1 LTILEE
7 RPMELRHLRYFVAV
21 AEELHFRRA
30 AERLH
35 VAQPAISEQIR
46 KLEQELGVRL
56 FDRDQ
61 RHVELTDGGRALLQE
76 ARHVLR
82 QAEHAR
88 NAARNACAAATAR
101 LHVGYVA
108 DALPAVV
115 PRALRSLASSTPAL
129 QTVLETG
136 PAIGLL
142 EAVRAGRLDAAV
154 VCLPAPLSGLRAQR
168 LGVERAVAVLP
179 AGDAR
184 ATGPHIDLRLVAPER
199 LVVLPRPANPAFYD
213 AVVSACRNA
222 GLSPTLAELGESQVE
237 HALLAVS
244 SGAGM
249 AILPASVADR
259 YTAPGIRFLPVVGAE
274 PACATAVVTRA
285 GASDHAPTAAFLRA
299 LERAGRLSVARP
311 AVAPALR
318 AVAV

>member
-1 LTILEE
+1 MILEE
-7 RPMELRHLRYFVAV
+7 HPMELRHLRYFVAV

-35 VAQPAISEQIR
+35 VAQPAVSEQIR

-61 RHVELTDGGRALLQE
+61 RHVALTDAGCALLQE

-82 QAEHAR
+82 QAQHAQQ
-88 NAARNACAAATAR
+88 AARSACAAATRR
-101 LHVGYVA
+101 LHVGYVT
-108 DALPAVV
+108 DALPSVV
-115 PRALRSLASSTPAL
+115 PRALRSIASGTPAV

-142 EAVRAGRLDAAV
+142 EAVRGGRLDAAV
-154 VCLPAPLSGLRAQR
+154 VCLPAPLTGLRTQR
-168 LGVERAVAVLP
+168 LGVERAVAALP

-184 ATGPHIDLRLVAPER
+184 ATAPHIDLRLAAPER

-213 AVVSACRNA
+213 AVVSACRDA

-237 HALLAVS
+237 HALLAVA

-249 AILPASVADR
+249 AILPASVAER
-259 YTAPGIRFLPVVGAE
+259 YTAPGMRFLPVIGAG
-274 PACATAVVTRA
+274 PACETAVVTRA
-285 GASDHAPTAAFLRA
+285 GSTEHAPTAAFLRA

-311 AVAPALR
+311 PAVPALR
-318 AVAV
+318 AVAA

>member
-1 LTILEE
+1 
-7 RPMELRHLRYFVAV
+7 MELRHLRYFVAV

-35 VAQPAISEQIR
+35 VAQPAVSEQIR

-61 RHVELTDGGRALLQE
+61 RHVALTDAGGALLQE

-82 QAEHAR
+82 QARHAQE
-88 NAARNACAAATAR
+88 AARGAGAAATRR

-115 PRALRSLASSTPAL
+115 PRALRTLASGSPAV

-142 EAVRAGRLDAAV
+142 EAVRDGRLDAAV
-154 VCLPAPLSGLRAQR
+154 VCLPAPLSGLRSQR
-168 LGVERAVAVLP
+168 LGVERAVAALP

-184 ATGPHIDLRLVAPER
+184 ATAPHIDLRRVAPER
-199 LVVLPRPANPAFYD
+199 LVVLPRAANPAFYD
-213 AVVSACRNA
+213 AVVSACRDA
-222 GLSPTLAELGESQVE
+222 GLSPTLAELGESHVE

-259 YTAPGIRFLPVVGAE
+259 YTAPGIRFLPVAGAG
-274 PACATAVVTRA
+274 PACDSAVVTRA
-285 GASDHAPTAAFLRA
+285 GATDHLPTLAFLRA
-299 LERAGRLSVARP
+299 LQRAGKLSAVRP
-311 AVAPALR
+311 PAITALR
-318 AVAV
+318 ALAA